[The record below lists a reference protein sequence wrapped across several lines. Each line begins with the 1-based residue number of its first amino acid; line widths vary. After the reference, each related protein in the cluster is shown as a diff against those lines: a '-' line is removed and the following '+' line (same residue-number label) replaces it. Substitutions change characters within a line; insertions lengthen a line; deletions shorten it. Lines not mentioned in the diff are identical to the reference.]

1 MTKPLISALKNL
13 CCPAGESG
21 GPPRQRRKEAR
32 PGELLAAALTLFVE
46 RGYSATR
53 LDDVAAQAGVT
64 KGTLYLYY
72 DNKEALFKAVLAQNL
87 VPIIDEGRRYI
98 EQHQGSQADL
108 LKGLMLTWWQEVGAT
123 DAGGI
128 FKLIISE
135 SGNFPDA
142 AAYYYEAVIVPA
154 REMIGGVI
162 QRGIDQGEFRPVD
175 VETTFHVI
183 FAPLLMLSLWRN
195 SFAIC
200 GQGIDPEQYLTTS
213 VEMTLNGL
221 RQEGVA
227 VYSTTPNPSI

>member
-1 MTKPLISALKNL
+1 MKKTATLSVPLTDPADESSAS
-13 CCPAGESG
+13 PI
-21 GPPRQRRKEAR
+21 RQRRKEER
-32 PGELLAAALTLFVE
+32 PGELLAAALAQFVE

-87 VPIIDEGRRYI
+87 VPLIDEGRRYI
-98 EQHQGSQADL
+98 EQHQGSQAEL
-108 LKGLMLTWWQEVGAT
+108 LKGLMMTWWQQVGAT
-123 DAGGI
+123 ATGGI

-142 AAYYYEAVIVPA
+142 AAYYYEAVILPA
-154 REMIGGVI
+154 REMIGGVLR
-162 QRGIDQGEFRPVD
+162 RGIEQGEFRPMD
-175 VETTFHVI
+175 VESAFHVI
-183 FAPLLMLSLWRN
+183 FAPLLMLSLWRH

-200 GQGIDPEQYLTTS
+200 GQGIDPQKYLATS

-221 RQEGVA
+221 RQEGIA
-227 VYSTTPNPSI
+227 VHSSHPNPSL